1 MLKKSTQYW
10 LRVVLIVL
18 AVIFLWAIIPVL
30 WPLIVSLI
38 CTLILLPVVNG
49 IQDYMRHRVGLTWFP
64 RWLAIIP
71 AFLLVALILLL
82 VIQFIIL
89 PFIAESTRLLNNL
102 PVLMSQLIVLW
113 QDITSGEW
121 LKLPPQIDAIVM
133 TTLARISSYGVE
145 LAQRGIFAIFSLATT
160 VLECLLVPI
169 MTFYL
174 LKDGRQIKGKVISIF
189 QPPHNRY
196 LMDVVNQIHR
206 TMGRYLRG
214 QLLLATNMFCITL
227 VIAYF
232 FELPYPLVLA
242 LFAAIA
248 EWVPIIGPIVA
259 AIPAIILASLV
270 GPALVVKIIITYA
283 IIQLIDGQIVMP
295 KILGHV
301 IKLHPLVI
309 LTVIF
314 VGGYFYGIIGM
325 MTAVPITAML
335 QIVLTKLWYFNSF
348 YKKDGTV

>member
-38 CTLILLPVVNG
+38 CTLILLPVVNN
-49 IQDYMRHRVGLTWFP
+49 IQDYMRHRLGFTWFP

-89 PFIAESTRLLNNL
+89 PFIAEFTRLLNNL
-102 PVLMSQLIVLW
+102 PVLMSQLILLW

-160 VLECLLVPI
+160 MLECLLVPI

-174 LKDGRQIKGKVISIF
+174 LKDGRQIKSKVISIF
-189 QPPHNRY
+189 QSPYNRY
-196 LMDVVNQIHR
+196 LMDVVNQMHR

-214 QLLLATNMFCITL
+214 QLLLATNMFCVTL
-227 VIAYF
+227 IVAYF
-232 FELPYPLVLA
+232 FSITLPFGIGAFRGHSGMDSDYRPDCSGDTGCYIG
-242 LFAAIA
+242 LFGGAR
-248 EWVPIIGPIVA
+248 
-259 AIPAIILASLV
+259 
-270 GPALVVKIIITYA
+270 
-283 IIQLIDGQIVMP
+283 
-295 KILGHV
+295 LGSENYHYLCHYSV
-301 IKLHPLVI
+301 
-309 LTVIF
+309 
-314 VGGYFYGIIGM
+314 
-325 MTAVPITAML
+325 
-335 QIVLTKLWYFNSF
+335 N
-348 YKKDGTV
+348 

>member
-1 MLKKSTQYW
+1 MS
-10 LRVVLIVL
+10 R
-18 AVIFLWAIIPVL
+18 
-30 WPLIVSLI
+30 
-38 CTLILLPVVNG
+38 
-49 IQDYMRHRVGLTWFP
+49 GLGDVYK
-64 RWLAIIP
+64 R
-71 AFLLVALILLL
+71 
-82 VIQFIIL
+82 Q
-89 PFIAESTRLLNNL
+89 
-102 PVLMSQLIVLW
+102 
-113 QDITSGEW
+113 
-121 LKLPPQIDAIVM
+121 
-133 TTLARISSYGVE
+133 E

-160 VLECLLVPI
+160 MLECLLVPI

-174 LKDGRQIKGKVISIF
+174 LKDGRQIKSKVISIF
-189 QPPHNRY
+189 QPPYNRY
-196 LMDVVNQIHR
+196 LMDVVNQMHR

-214 QLLLATNMFCITL
+214 QLLLATNMFCVTL
-227 VIAYF
+227 IVAYF
-232 FELPYPLVLA
+232 FQLPYPLVLA

-248 EWVPIIGPIVA
+248 EWIPIIGPIVA
-259 AIPAIILASLV
+259 AIPAVILASLV
-270 GPALVVKIIITYA
+270 GPGLVVKIIITYA

-325 MTAVPITAML
+325 MTAVPLTAML

>member
-89 PFIAESTRLLNNL
+89 PFIAEFTRLLNNL

-145 LAQRGIFAIFSLATT
+145 LAQRGIFAIFFIGNDCFGMFTRT
-160 VLECLLVPI
+160 DYDLLFI
-169 MTFYL
+169 E
-174 LKDGRQIKGKVISIF
+174 GR
-189 QPPHNRY
+189 
-196 LMDVVNQIHR
+196 
-206 TMGRYLRG
+206 
-214 QLLLATNMFCITL
+214 
-227 VIAYF
+227 
-232 FELPYPLVLA
+232 
-242 LFAAIA
+242 
-248 EWVPIIGPIVA
+248 
-259 AIPAIILASLV
+259 
-270 GPALVVKIIITYA
+270 
-283 IIQLIDGQIVMP
+283 
-295 KILGHV
+295 
-301 IKLHPLVI
+301 
-309 LTVIF
+309 
-314 VGGYFYGIIGM
+314 
-325 MTAVPITAML
+325 TA
-335 QIVLTKLWYFNSF
+335 N
-348 YKKDGTV
+348 